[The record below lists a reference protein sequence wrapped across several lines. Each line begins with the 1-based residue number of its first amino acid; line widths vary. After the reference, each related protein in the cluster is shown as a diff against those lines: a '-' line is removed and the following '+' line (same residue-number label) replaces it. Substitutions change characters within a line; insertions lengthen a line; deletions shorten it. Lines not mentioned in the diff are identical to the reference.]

1 MIRKIIAAT
10 CLVAAVAFAA
20 PASADG
26 YRHGRG
32 GGYGKHYGYNYYG
45 HNYYG
50 RNYYGYNYYGHGDAA
65 VIAGSLLLGAFIGH
79 LIAPPRTVYVAP
91 PQPVLGNC
99 RTIYGTGNL
108 NGRLAE
114 YSGTGCYDAYG
125 NLYATPGSERFL
137 RYLD

>member
-10 CLVAAVAFAA
+10 CFLATVAFAM

-26 YRHGRG
+26 YRHGHG
-32 GGYGKHYGYNYYG
+32 GGYGKHYR
-45 HNYYG
+45 HNYHGYG
-50 RNYYGYNYYGHGDAA
+50 YYGHGDAA
-65 VIAGSLLLGAFIGH
+65 VVAGSLLLGAFIGH

-91 PQPVLGNC
+91 PQPVLSNC
-99 RTIYGTGNL
+99 RTIFGTGYV
-108 NGRLAE
+108 NGRLAKF
-114 YSGTGCYDAYG
+114 SGTGCYDPYG